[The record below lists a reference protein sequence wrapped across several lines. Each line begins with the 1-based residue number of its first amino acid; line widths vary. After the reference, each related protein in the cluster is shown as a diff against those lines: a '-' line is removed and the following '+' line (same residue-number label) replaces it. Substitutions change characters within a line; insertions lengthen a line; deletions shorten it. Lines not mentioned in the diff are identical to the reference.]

1 MDAERMR
8 AYLLTLPH
16 VTETMQWGA
25 NLVFWVGDKAHGGK
39 MFAMINLD
47 EPAAPELAGHKPR
60 PVISYASSP
69 MRFAELIEREDMI
82 PAPYLARAHWVS
94 ALRWD
99 TLASTEWRNELV
111 DAHGLV
117 LAKLPAKIRGALT
130 AKTQPSPKRAAKAQ
144 R

>member
-1 MDAERMR
+1 M
-8 AYLLTLPH
+8 LPH

-69 MRFAELIEREDMI
+69 MRFAELIERENMI
-82 PAPYLARAHWVS
+82 PASYLARAHWVS

-99 TLASTEWRNELV
+99 ILTPAEWRSELV
-111 DAHGLV
+111 NAHGLV
-117 LAKLPAKIRGALT
+117 LAKLPAKIRATFAG
-130 AKTQPSPKRAAKAQ
+130 KRQPGPKRAAKAE

>member
-1 MDAERMR
+1 
-8 AYLLTLPH
+8 
-16 VTETMQWGA
+16 
-25 NLVFWVGDKAHGGK
+25 
-39 MFAMINLD
+39 
-47 EPAAPELAGHKPR
+47 
-60 PVISYASSP
+60 
-69 MRFAELIEREDMI
+69 MRFAELIERGDMI

>member
-1 MDAERMR
+1 MR
-8 AYLLTLPH
+8 AYLLSLPQ

-25 NLVFWVGDKAHGGK
+25 NLVFWVGDKTHGGK

-47 EPAAPELAGHKPR
+47 EPAVPELAVRKPR

-69 MRFAELIEREDMI
+69 VRFAELIEREDMI

-99 TLASTEWRNELV
+99 ILTPADWRSELV
-111 DAHGLV
+111 NAHDVV
-117 LAKLPAKIRGALT
+117 LAKLPAKMRAAL
-130 AKTQPSPKRAAKAQ
+130 ANKAQPRPKRASKAQ

>member
-16 VTETMQWGA
+16 VTETMQWRA

-99 TLASTEWRNELV
+99 ILTPAEWRSELV
-111 DAHGLV
+111 NAHDLV
-117 LAKLPAKIRGALT
+117 LAKLPAKIRATFAG
-130 AKTQPSPKRAAKAQ
+130 KTQPSPKRAAKAQ